1 MHVSDHI
8 LDDNQMIDQEKIDLV
23 ARMGETGTAERIKI
37 PCLKLKN
44 PLPQRNRV

>member
-1 MHVSDHI
+1 
-8 LDDNQMIDQEKIDLV
+8 MIDQEKLDLV

-44 PLPQRNRV
+44 PLPPKIGFDQIRKKFFKVPF